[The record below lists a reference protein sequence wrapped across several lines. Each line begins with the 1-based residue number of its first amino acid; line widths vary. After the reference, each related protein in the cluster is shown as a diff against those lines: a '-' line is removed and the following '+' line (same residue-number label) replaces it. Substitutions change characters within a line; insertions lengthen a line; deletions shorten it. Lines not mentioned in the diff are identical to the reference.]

1 MSPVDFETLL
11 RPIPGDK
18 PEGDASHFALT
29 LAPAL
34 RELRREESQDEFTD
48 ATRPAV
54 LKKAEWA
61 EVARQCEASL
71 CEKAKDLRTTCH
83 LVEAWT
89 RREGLAGLAKGLEL
103 LTQLVESCWDRLTP
117 LEGDDPVESRGVP
130 LANLLDDPDRGVC
143 FPSLLRTLPL
153 LGEPESAL
161 SYMAWTRLRSASSQ
175 DDLTNLISLRDNTAT
190 EVFRQQHQSAQQALA
205 SLQRL
210 CNTLDER
217 MGEGAPGLL
226 NLRSA
231 LTDLA
236 GLLADELKQLGVA
249 APATVA
255 TPADADS
262 VDISYDAPAAFDP
275 ARDQL
280 YALLDT
286 TAERLRAMEPH
297 SPVPYLIKRAVRL
310 GRLPFPRL
318 MEQVIREPSALSELN
333 REFGIAEP
341 DGPAV
346 LAR

>member
-1 MSPVDFETLL
+1 MPSADFETLL
-11 RPIPGDK
+11 QPIPGDK

-71 CEKAKDLRTTCH
+71 CEEAKDLRTTCH

-161 SYMAWTRLRSASSQ
+161 SYVTWTRLRSASSQ
-175 DDLTNLISLRDNTAT
+175 DDLNSLTSLRDNTAT
-190 EVFRQQHQSAQQALA
+190 EVFRQQHQSTQQALA

-217 MGEGAPGLL
+217 MGEAAPGLL

-249 APATVA
+249 APAAVA
-255 TPADADS
+255 ATAD
-262 VDISYDAPAAFDP
+262 VDLINLPIDAAHCDP

-346 LAR
+346 LTR

>member
-1 MSPVDFETLL
+1 MPPVDLETLL
-11 RPIPGDK
+11 RPVPGDH

-54 LKKAEWA
+54 LKRADWA
-61 EVARQCEASL
+61 EVARQCEESL
-71 CEKAKDLRTTCH
+71 REKAKDLRTACH
-83 LVEAWT
+83 LTEAWT
-89 RREGLAGLAKGLEL
+89 RCEGLAGLSQGLEL
-103 LTQLVESCWDRLTP
+103 LAQLVESCWDRLTP

-153 LGEPESAL
+153 LGESESPL
-161 SYMAWTRLRSASSQ
+161 SFVAWTRLRSASSP
-175 DDLTNLISLRDNTAT
+175 DDLNRLTSLRDNTVT
-190 EVFRQQHQSAQQALA
+190 EVFRQQHQFALQSLA
-205 SLQRL
+205 SLERL
-210 CNTLDER
+210 CSVLEER
-217 MGEGAPGLL
+217 MGDASPGLL
-226 NLRSA
+226 NVRSA
-231 LTDLA
+231 LSDLA

-249 APATVA
+249 APGAVT
-255 TPADADS
+255 ADAEMIEPSD
-262 VDISYDAPAAFDP
+262 DEPQRDP
-275 ARDQL
+275 AREQL

-341 DGPAV
+341 DGTAV
-346 LAR
+346 LAH

>member
-1 MSPVDFETLL
+1 MPLADFDTLL
-11 RPIPGDK
+11 RPIPGDN
-18 PEGDASHFALT
+18 PAGNASHFALT
-29 LAPAL
+29 LSPAL
-34 RELRREESQDEFTD
+34 RELRREELQDEFTD

-54 LKKAEWA
+54 LKKADWT

-71 CEKAKDLRTTCH
+71 CEKAKDLRTACH

-89 RREGLAGLAKGLEL
+89 RREGLAGLAQGLEL

-161 SYMAWTRLRSASSQ
+161 SYIAWTRLRSASSQ
-175 DDLTNLISLRDNTAT
+175 DDLARLTSLRDNTAT

-210 CNTLDER
+210 CSNLDER

-231 LTDLA
+231 LTDLT

-249 APATVA
+249 APAAVA
-255 TPADADS
+255 TSTEAASIYLSD
-262 VDISYDAPAAFDP
+262 DAPQHDP
-275 ARDQL
+275 ARDHL

-310 GRLPFPRL
+310 GRLPFPLL

-333 REFGIAEP
+333 REFGIAVP

>member
-1 MSPVDFETLL
+1 MPSADFETLL
-11 RPIPGDK
+11 QPIPGDK

-71 CEKAKDLRTTCH
+71 CEEAKDLRTTCH

-161 SYMAWTRLRSASSQ
+161 SYVTWTRLRSASSQ
-175 DDLTNLISLRDNTAT
+175 DDLNSLTSLRDNTAT
-190 EVFRQQHQSAQQALA
+190 EVFRQQHQSTQQALA

-217 MGEGAPGLL
+217 MGEAAPGLL

-249 APATVA
+249 APAAVA
-255 TPADADS
+255 ATAD
-262 VDISYDAPAAFDP
+262 VDLINLPIDAAHCDP